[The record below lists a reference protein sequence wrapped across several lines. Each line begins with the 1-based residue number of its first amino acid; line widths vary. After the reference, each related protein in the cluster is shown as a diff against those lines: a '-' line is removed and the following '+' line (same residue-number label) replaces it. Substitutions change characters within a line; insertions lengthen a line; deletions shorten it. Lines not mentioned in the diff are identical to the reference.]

1 MKRSRFT
8 ETQVVS
14 ILKEADAGRLP
25 VRFPGPRSMMYRKY
39 LRLANPC
46 TPFQAP
52 QRQVLKF
59 SAQNPYV
66 DIHISRVSSSAVH
79 IDRMNLRNFP
89 AQSDRKHVV

>member
-14 ILKEADAGRLP
+14 ILKETDSGRLP
-25 VRFPGPRSMMYRKY
+25 VRFSGPRSIMYRKY
-39 LRLANPC
+39 LRLANPR
-46 TPFQAP
+46 TPSQAP

-59 SAQNPYV
+59 SAQKPGV

-79 IDRMNLRNFP
+79 MGRMNLRNF
-89 AQSDRKHVV
+89 ATQSDGKHVV